1 MCITSIS
8 NGFRHSRTLLFHLDL
23 ISSTEVSVS
32 SQYSKILITIPDT
45 NIFVK
50 LYFILILIKLLIFLL
65 ERYEN
70 IYHIKWSPRS
80 DLNR

>member
-8 NGFRHSRTLLFHLDL
+8 NGFRHSRNLLFHLDL
-23 ISSTEVSVS
+23 ICSTEVSVS
-32 SQYSKILITIPDT
+32 SQYSKILITIPDI

-70 IYHIKWSPRS
+70 IYRIKWSPRS